1 MTDKSQI
8 SIRALSIKPSL
19 TLEIGAKAKALKAEG
34 KNICS
39 LSAGEPDFD
48 TPEFIVDATLK
59 ALKDGKTRYGPAA
72 GDPELREAIAQKQ
85 SDINKVPTKTDNV
98 LVTNGGKQAIYN
110 LFQVVL
116 NPGDEVLI
124 PTPYWLS
131 YPEITLLAGAKP
143 IKIKSST
150 KDKFKIDINSLE
162 EHVTEKTRLLIIN
175 SPSNPT
181 GCVLTEQ
188 EMKTISD
195 FLRRHPRILLMSD
208 EIYEFLI
215 SPNQV
220 HHSFAKIAPDLK
232 NRIFT
237 VNGFA
242 KAWAMTGWR
251 IGYLTGNA
259 EVIKKAIAL
268 QSQSTS
274 NVCSFAQKGAIAALQ
289 GSKDCVHEMA
299 NIYNKRRLLIT
310 ERLKKIKN
318 KKINKEKIWKLLKN
332 DLNEDTYEKKM
343 ELLFAENKKEGV
355 RELCELCSS
364 KLMLSEEKF
373 LICSNDKCGI
383 IYKDCLDSSA
393 EWRFYGASDN
403 KMSDPTRCGMPINP
417 LLRESSYACRILLN
431 YRSSYQMKRIK
442 RYTDWQSMPYKEKT
456 RYDEFQRIKIMSKNS
471 GIPKIMVDEALRQH
485 KKISEMK
492 TFRGCNRDGIIA
504 ASVYIACRVHNF
516 PRTAKEIATIFHLD
530 NSSSTKG
537 CKNAMHLINN
547 MEQEMAGNNK
557 TKLCKT
563 NPTSF
568 IERYCSR
575 LSLNKEIT
583 KVCLF
588 VALNIQTHNIIP
600 ENTPHSVAAGIV
612 YFVSQSCNLNI
623 SKKDV
628 SRISEISEVT
638 INKCY
643 KKLDSFKDQLIP
655 SCVLVKYVK

>member
-19 TLEIGAKAKALKAEG
+19 TLEISAKAKALKAEG

-85 SDINKVPTKTDNV
+85 SEINKVPTKTDNV

-124 PTPYWLS
+124 PAPYWLS
-131 YPEITLLAGAKP
+131 YPEITHLAGAKP
-143 IKIKSST
+143 IKINSST
-150 KDKFKIDINSLE
+150 KDNFKIDINSLE
-162 EHVTEKTRLLIIN
+162 ESVTEKTRLLIIN

-188 EMKTISD
+188 EMNNISE
-195 FLRRHPRILLMSD
+195 FLRRHQRIFLMSD

-251 IGYLTGNA
+251 IGYLTGNT

-289 GSKDCVHEMA
+289 GSKDCVHQMA
-299 NIYNKRRLLIT
+299 EIYNKRRLLII
-310 ERLKKIKN
+310 ERLKNIKN
-318 KKINKEKIWKLLKN
+318 ISFVPPNGAFYVFPEINLEEIDSISFCKLALEKVGLAIVPGIAFG
-332 DLNEDTYEKKM
+332 D
-343 ELLFAENKKEGV
+343 
-355 RELCELCSS
+355 
-364 KLMLSEEKF
+364 
-373 LICSNDKCGI
+373 DKCI
-383 IYKDCLDSSA
+383 RI
-393 EWRFYGASDN
+393 
-403 KMSDPTRCGMPINP
+403 
-417 LLRESSYACRILLN
+417 SYAASNEMINDGIDRLESLLN
-431 YRSSYQMKRIK
+431 I
-442 RYTDWQSMPYKEKT
+442 
-456 RYDEFQRIKIMSKNS
+456 
-471 GIPKIMVDEALRQH
+471 L
-485 KKISEMK
+485 
-492 TFRGCNRDGIIA
+492 
-504 ASVYIACRVHNF
+504 
-516 PRTAKEIATIFHLD
+516 
-530 NSSSTKG
+530 
-537 CKNAMHLINN
+537 
-547 MEQEMAGNNK
+547 
-557 TKLCKT
+557 
-563 NPTSF
+563 
-568 IERYCSR
+568 
-575 LSLNKEIT
+575 
-583 KVCLF
+583 
-588 VALNIQTHNIIP
+588 
-600 ENTPHSVAAGIV
+600 
-612 YFVSQSCNLNI
+612 
-623 SKKDV
+623 
-628 SRISEISEVT
+628 
-638 INKCY
+638 
-643 KKLDSFKDQLIP
+643 
-655 SCVLVKYVK
+655 

>member
-19 TLEIGAKAKALKAEG
+19 TLEISAKAKALKDEG

-48 TPEFIVDATLK
+48 TPDFIIDATLK

-85 SDINKVPTKTDNV
+85 STINKVPTNANNV

-124 PTPYWLS
+124 PSPYWLS

-143 IKIKSST
+143 IKVKSST
-150 KDKFKIDINSLE
+150 KDNFKIDVDSLE
-162 EHVTEKTRLLIIN
+162 GSVTEKTRLLIIN

-181 GCVLTEQ
+181 GCVLTEE
-188 EMKTISD
+188 EMITISE

-215 SPNQV
+215 SPDQV
-220 HHSFAKIAPDLK
+220 HYSFAKIAPDLK

-251 IGYLTGNA
+251 IGYLTGNS

-299 NIYNKRRLLIT
+299 EIYNKRRLLIT

-318 KKINKEKIWKLLKN
+318 VSFVPPNGAFYVFPEINLEEIDSISFCKFALEKVGLAIVPGIAFG
-332 DLNEDTYEKKM
+332 D
-343 ELLFAENKKEGV
+343 
-355 RELCELCSS
+355 
-364 KLMLSEEKF
+364 
-373 LICSNDKCGI
+373 DKCI
-383 IYKDCLDSSA
+383 RI
-393 EWRFYGASDN
+393 
-403 KMSDPTRCGMPINP
+403 
-417 LLRESSYACRILLN
+417 SYAASNKTINDGINRLENLLN
-431 YRSSYQMKRIK
+431 
-442 RYTDWQSMPYKEKT
+442 
-456 RYDEFQRIKIMSKNS
+456 
-471 GIPKIMVDEALRQH
+471 
-485 KKISEMK
+485 
-492 TFRGCNRDGIIA
+492 
-504 ASVYIACRVHNF
+504 
-516 PRTAKEIATIFHLD
+516 
-530 NSSSTKG
+530 
-537 CKNAMHLINN
+537 LI
-547 MEQEMAGNNK
+547 
-557 TKLCKT
+557 
-563 NPTSF
+563 
-568 IERYCSR
+568 
-575 LSLNKEIT
+575 
-583 KVCLF
+583 
-588 VALNIQTHNIIP
+588 
-600 ENTPHSVAAGIV
+600 
-612 YFVSQSCNLNI
+612 
-623 SKKDV
+623 
-628 SRISEISEVT
+628 
-638 INKCY
+638 
-643 KKLDSFKDQLIP
+643 
-655 SCVLVKYVK
+655 

>member
-19 TLEIGAKAKALKAEG
+19 TLEISAKAKALKAEG

-48 TPEFIVDATLK
+48 TPEFIIDATLK

-85 SDINKVPTKTDNV
+85 SNVNKVPTKTGNV

-124 PTPYWLS
+124 PSPYWLS

-150 KDKFKIDINSLE
+150 KNNFKIDINCLE
-162 EHVTEKTRLLIIN
+162 KSVTEKTRLLIIN
-175 SPSNPT
+175 SPNNPT

-188 EMKTISD
+188 EMNTISE

-215 SPNQV
+215 SPNQI

-274 NVCSFAQKGAIAALQ
+274 NVCSFAQKGALAALT
-289 GSKDCVHEMA
+289 GSKDCVYEMA
-299 NIYNKRRLLIT
+299 QIYNERRLLVT
-310 ERLKKIKN
+310 ERLKEINNISFVPPNGAFYVFPEINLDKIDSISFCKLAL
-318 KKINKEKIWKLLKN
+318 EKVGLAIVPGIAFGDDKCIRISYAASNEMIKDGIDRLEKLLN
-332 DLNEDTYEKKM
+332 D
-343 ELLFAENKKEGV
+343 F
-355 RELCELCSS
+355 
-364 KLMLSEEKF
+364 
-373 LICSNDKCGI
+373 
-383 IYKDCLDSSA
+383 
-393 EWRFYGASDN
+393 
-403 KMSDPTRCGMPINP
+403 
-417 LLRESSYACRILLN
+417 
-431 YRSSYQMKRIK
+431 
-442 RYTDWQSMPYKEKT
+442 
-456 RYDEFQRIKIMSKNS
+456 
-471 GIPKIMVDEALRQH
+471 
-485 KKISEMK
+485 
-492 TFRGCNRDGIIA
+492 
-504 ASVYIACRVHNF
+504 
-516 PRTAKEIATIFHLD
+516 
-530 NSSSTKG
+530 
-537 CKNAMHLINN
+537 
-547 MEQEMAGNNK
+547 
-557 TKLCKT
+557 
-563 NPTSF
+563 
-568 IERYCSR
+568 
-575 LSLNKEIT
+575 
-583 KVCLF
+583 
-588 VALNIQTHNIIP
+588 
-600 ENTPHSVAAGIV
+600 
-612 YFVSQSCNLNI
+612 
-623 SKKDV
+623 
-628 SRISEISEVT
+628 
-638 INKCY
+638 
-643 KKLDSFKDQLIP
+643 
-655 SCVLVKYVK
+655 

>member
-19 TLEIGAKAKALKAEG
+19 TLEISAKAKALKAEG

-188 EMKTISD
+188 EIKTISD

-220 HHSFAKIAPDLK
+220 HHSFAKIAPDLR

-299 NIYNKRRLLIT
+299 KIYNKRRLLIT
-310 ERLKKIKN
+310 ERLKKIKHISFVPPN
-318 KKINKEKIWKLLKN
+318 GAFYVFPEINLEEIDSISFCKLALEKVGLAIVPGIAFG
-332 DLNEDTYEKKM
+332 D
-343 ELLFAENKKEGV
+343 
-355 RELCELCSS
+355 
-364 KLMLSEEKF
+364 
-373 LICSNDKCGI
+373 DKCI
-383 IYKDCLDSSA
+383 RI
-393 EWRFYGASDN
+393 
-403 KMSDPTRCGMPINP
+403 
-417 LLRESSYACRILLN
+417 SYAASNEMINDGVDRLESLLN
-431 YRSSYQMKRIK
+431 DFK
-442 RYTDWQSMPYKEKT
+442 
-456 RYDEFQRIKIMSKNS
+456 
-471 GIPKIMVDEALRQH
+471 
-485 KKISEMK
+485 
-492 TFRGCNRDGIIA
+492 
-504 ASVYIACRVHNF
+504 
-516 PRTAKEIATIFHLD
+516 
-530 NSSSTKG
+530 
-537 CKNAMHLINN
+537 KNAY
-547 MEQEMAGNNK
+547 E
-557 TKLCKT
+557 
-563 NPTSF
+563 
-568 IERYCSR
+568 Y
-575 LSLNKEIT
+575 
-583 KVCLF
+583 
-588 VALNIQTHNIIP
+588 
-600 ENTPHSVAAGIV
+600 
-612 YFVSQSCNLNI
+612 
-623 SKKDV
+623 
-628 SRISEISEVT
+628 
-638 INKCY
+638 
-643 KKLDSFKDQLIP
+643 
-655 SCVLVKYVK
+655 

>member
-8 SIRALSIKPSL
+8 SIRALSIQPSL
-19 TLEIGAKAKALKAEG
+19 TLEISAKAKALKDEG

-85 SDINKVPTKTDNV
+85 SIINKVPTNIDNV

-124 PTPYWLS
+124 PSPYWLS

-150 KDKFKIDINSLE
+150 KDNFKIDINSLE
-162 EHVTEKTRLLIIN
+162 ESVTEKTRLLILN

-188 EMKTISD
+188 EMNNISN
-195 FLRRHPRILLMSD
+195 FLRRHPRIFLMSD

-215 SPNQV
+215 SPNKV

-251 IGYLTGNA
+251 IGYLTGNT

-299 NIYNKRRLLIT
+299 EIYNNRRLLII

-318 KKINKEKIWKLLKN
+318 ISFVPPNGAFYVFPEINLEKMDSISFCKLAL
-332 DLNEDTYEKKM
+332 EKVG
-343 ELLFAENKKEGV
+343 LAIVPGIAFGD
-355 RELCELCSS
+355 
-364 KLMLSEEKF
+364 
-373 LICSNDKCGI
+373 DKCI
-383 IYKDCLDSSA
+383 RI
-393 EWRFYGASDN
+393 
-403 KMSDPTRCGMPINP
+403 
-417 LLRESSYACRILLN
+417 SYAASNKTINDGINRLENLLN
-431 YRSSYQMKRIK
+431 
-442 RYTDWQSMPYKEKT
+442 
-456 RYDEFQRIKIMSKNS
+456 
-471 GIPKIMVDEALRQH
+471 
-485 KKISEMK
+485 
-492 TFRGCNRDGIIA
+492 
-504 ASVYIACRVHNF
+504 
-516 PRTAKEIATIFHLD
+516 
-530 NSSSTKG
+530 
-537 CKNAMHLINN
+537 LI
-547 MEQEMAGNNK
+547 
-557 TKLCKT
+557 
-563 NPTSF
+563 
-568 IERYCSR
+568 
-575 LSLNKEIT
+575 
-583 KVCLF
+583 
-588 VALNIQTHNIIP
+588 
-600 ENTPHSVAAGIV
+600 
-612 YFVSQSCNLNI
+612 
-623 SKKDV
+623 
-628 SRISEISEVT
+628 
-638 INKCY
+638 
-643 KKLDSFKDQLIP
+643 
-655 SCVLVKYVK
+655 

>member
-19 TLEIGAKAKALKAEG
+19 TLEISAKAKALKAEG

-48 TPEFIVDATLK
+48 TPEFIIDATLR

-72 GDPELREAIAQKQ
+72 GDPDLREAIAYKQ
-85 SDINKVPTKTDNV
+85 SNINKVPTKTENV
-98 LVTNGGKQAIYN
+98 LVTNGGKQAIFN

-124 PTPYWLS
+124 PSPYWLS

-150 KDKFKIDINSLE
+150 KDNFKINIDSLE
-162 EHVTEKTRLLIIN
+162 ESVTEKTRLLIIN

-188 EMKTISD
+188 EMNAISD

-220 HHSFAKIAPDLK
+220 HHSFAKIAPDIK

-251 IGYLTGNA
+251 IGYLTGNE

-274 NVCSFAQKGAIAALQ
+274 NVCSFAQKGALAALQ

-299 NIYNKRRLLIT
+299 EIYTERRLLII

-318 KKINKEKIWKLLKN
+318 ISFVPPNGAFYAFPEINIEKIDSIGFCKLALEKVGLAIVPGIAFGDNKCIRISYATSKDIINDGIDRLEKLLVN
-332 DLNEDTYEKKM
+332 L
-343 ELLFAENKKEGV
+343 
-355 RELCELCSS
+355 
-364 KLMLSEEKF
+364 
-373 LICSNDKCGI
+373 
-383 IYKDCLDSSA
+383 KD
-393 EWRFYGASDN
+393 
-403 KMSDPTRCGMPINP
+403 
-417 LLRESSYACRILLN
+417 
-431 YRSSYQMKRIK
+431 
-442 RYTDWQSMPYKEKT
+442 
-456 RYDEFQRIKIMSKNS
+456 
-471 GIPKIMVDEALRQH
+471 
-485 KKISEMK
+485 
-492 TFRGCNRDGIIA
+492 
-504 ASVYIACRVHNF
+504 
-516 PRTAKEIATIFHLD
+516 
-530 NSSSTKG
+530 
-537 CKNAMHLINN
+537 
-547 MEQEMAGNNK
+547 
-557 TKLCKT
+557 
-563 NPTSF
+563 
-568 IERYCSR
+568 
-575 LSLNKEIT
+575 
-583 KVCLF
+583 
-588 VALNIQTHNIIP
+588 
-600 ENTPHSVAAGIV
+600 
-612 YFVSQSCNLNI
+612 
-623 SKKDV
+623 
-628 SRISEISEVT
+628 
-638 INKCY
+638 
-643 KKLDSFKDQLIP
+643 
-655 SCVLVKYVK
+655 